1 MVVLKE
7 ISSAIVNERNGTA
20 LLRHIL
26 DVLYRRMKMLR
37 GTFTIRRGNDLMI
50 EASHGL
56 DEQEMKRGHYHVG
69 EGITGH
75 VAETGRPHVIE
86 DISRDSRFLNR
97 TRTRKSGE
105 RVAFICVPIIHLQ
118 QVIGTLSIDRAVDRD
133 TDLERDQKLLEIVG
147 NIVGDALAASLQAH
161 EERAALVAE
170 NEKLRELL
178 TTNPGEL
185 IGNCSTMLQVYEQIR
200 QVAPSDATVLIRGS
214 SGTGKELVA
223 RAVVNLS
230 GRKDKP
236 LVTLNCA
243 AMPENLLESELFGH
257 EKGSFTGAT
266 SRRIG
271 RAEAADGGTLF
282 LDEIGEL
289 PPHIQSKLLQLIQEK
304 TIERLSGT
312 QKIELDF
319 RLIVATNR
327 NLEEAVQRGLFRSD
341 LFYRLNV
348 IRIHIP
354 PLRQRK
360 EDIVPMAHQFLARF
374 CGEYNKSLTC
384 SPRFLAFL
392 EQYDWPGN
400 VRQLENLMERLV
412 ITAQDPILDIPAL
425 PLEYTADASAP
436 AELLPGGTLAERMDA
451 YEAQIIRDS
460 YQRCGTTVAVAR
472 ELGISQA
479 TAARKIA
486 KYVTAR
492 A

>member
-1 MVVLKE
+1 M
-7 ISSAIVNERNGTA
+7 
-20 LLRHIL
+20 
-26 DVLYRRMKMLR
+26 
-37 GTFTIRRGNDLMI
+37 
-50 EASHGL
+50 
-56 DEQEMKRGHYHVG
+56 
-69 EGITGH
+69 
-75 VAETGRPHVIE
+75 
-86 DISRDSRFLNR
+86 
-97 TRTRKSGE
+97 
-105 RVAFICVPIIHLQ
+105 
-118 QVIGTLSIDRAVDRD
+118 
-133 TDLERDQKLLEIVG
+133 
-147 NIVGDALAASLQAH
+147 
-161 EERAALVAE
+161 
-170 NEKLRELL
+170 
-178 TTNPGEL
+178 
-185 IGNCSTMLQVYEQIR
+185 
-200 QVAPSDATVLIRGS
+200 
-214 SGTGKELVA
+214 
-223 RAVVNLS
+223 
-230 GRKDKP
+230 
-236 LVTLNCA
+236 
-243 AMPENLLESELFGH
+243 
-257 EKGSFTGAT
+257 
-266 SRRIG
+266 
-271 RAEAADGGTLF
+271 
-282 LDEIGEL
+282 
-289 PPHIQSKLLQLIQEK
+289 
-304 TIERLSGT
+304 
-312 QKIELDF
+312 
-319 RLIVATNR
+319 
-327 NLEEAVQRGLFRSD
+327 
-341 LFYRLNV
+341 NV

>member
-1 MVVLKE
+1 M
-7 ISSAIVNERNGTA
+7 
-20 LLRHIL
+20 
-26 DVLYRRMKMLR
+26 
-37 GTFTIRRGNDLMI
+37 
-50 EASHGL
+50 
-56 DEQEMKRGHYHVG
+56 
-69 EGITGH
+69 
-75 VAETGRPHVIE
+75 
-86 DISRDSRFLNR
+86 
-97 TRTRKSGE
+97 
-105 RVAFICVPIIHLQ
+105 
-118 QVIGTLSIDRAVDRD
+118 
-133 TDLERDQKLLEIVG
+133 
-147 NIVGDALAASLQAH
+147 
-161 EERAALVAE
+161 
-170 NEKLRELL
+170 
-178 TTNPGEL
+178 
-185 IGNCSTMLQVYEQIR
+185 
-200 QVAPSDATVLIRGS
+200 
-214 SGTGKELVA
+214 
-223 RAVVNLS
+223 
-230 GRKDKP
+230 
-236 LVTLNCA
+236 
-243 AMPENLLESELFGH
+243 
-257 EKGSFTGAT
+257 
-266 SRRIG
+266 
-271 RAEAADGGTLF
+271 
-282 LDEIGEL
+282 
-289 PPHIQSKLLQLIQEK
+289 
-304 TIERLSGT
+304 
-312 QKIELDF
+312 
-319 RLIVATNR
+319 ATNR
-327 NLEEAVQRGLFRSD
+327 NLEEAVQRGLFRSA

>member
-1 MVVLKE
+1 M
-7 ISSAIVNERNGTA
+7 AP
-20 LLRHIL
+20 
-26 DVLYRRMKMLR
+26 DVLQASTCIPY
-37 GTFTIRRGNDLMI
+37 THQTHMI
-50 EASHGL
+50 QQIDHI
-56 DEQEMKRGHYHVG
+56 
-69 EGITGH
+69 GIA
-75 VAETGRPHVIE
+75 V
-86 DISRDSRFLNR
+86 
-97 TRTRKSGE
+97 KS
-105 RVAFICVPIIHLQ
+105 L
-118 QVIGTLSIDRAVDRD
+118 
-133 TDLERDQKLLEIVG
+133 
-147 NIVGDALAASLQAH
+147 
-161 EERAALVAE
+161 
-170 NEKLRELL
+170 
-178 TTNPGEL
+178 
-185 IGNCSTMLQVYEQIR
+185 
-200 QVAPSDATVLIRGS
+200 DATVPYYRDALGLGEPHIEEVPTQKVRVAMFDVAGVHI
-214 SGTGKELVA
+214 ELLEPTSPESA
-223 RAVVNLS
+223 IAKAIHKMSNRANGPFIEV
-230 GRKDKP
+230 
-236 LVTLNCA
+236 NCA
-243 AMPENLLESELFGH
+243 VLHENLIESELFGY
-257 EKGSFTGAT
+257 EKGAFTGA
-266 SRRIG
+266 SSSGKIG
-271 RAEAADGGTLF
+271 KIELANHGTLF

-289 PPHIQSKLLQLIQEK
+289 PAHIQSKLLQLIQEK